1 MLKLNKGN
9 CISIRQNIV
18 IKHNNSLNEKFKMNY
33 ASISPHQQLVYC
45 HTNRRENLRLIEGT
59 LAITTIYEKYFN
71 KDFTSA
77 KIVTKQNFTYG
88 RYEIRAVLKKE
99 KMLKPVIEF
108 IPATNLERARKG
120 QIIVMSYFQNNELR
134 KGLH

>member
-1 MLKLNKGN
+1 
-9 CISIRQNIV
+9 
-18 IKHNNSLNEKFKMNY
+18 MNY

-134 KGLH
+134 KGLHQNVRAIEETDGYLTNSNLNDFHTYSKE